1 VPRAAG
7 AAPAVRA
14 ASRAAFAVLTG
25 RRRVYYGW
33 WLLAGSV
40 VAMALGSGVSMW
52 AFGLYVEPLERQFGW
67 TRAEVSLAFSLSLL
81 TSGLFGPLIGR
92 WIDARGPRSAILVGT
107 VLTSLTYLLMAT
119 TQSLWQW
126 YVYNAVNA
134 IVRQLMFF
142 FPFMALISR
151 WFDRRRGIAISV
163 LGSGFSLGGF
173 AVVPVVGVVVGAV
186 GWRGALVFT
195 ALAIAAVFL
204 PLGAWLIRNRPS
216 DIGVF
221 VDGLPPEPL
230 IDGRSR
236 AEHGM
241 TLGAAMRTSQFWVI
255 SFALMLFFYGMI
267 GWLVHQIPF
276 YESVGISR
284 GAATAIVSVSSGLGI
299 VARLALGVVSD
310 RIDRF
315 EGAAMV
321 LAALLAGAM
330 AMLWLNSS
338 MIGIAVFVTLWIA
351 GSSGGPMMEALLL
364 TRSFGVAHFGTI
376 LGAIAAVE
384 TVGQILSPTI
394 AGAIYDATGGYDWA
408 LVMFVGTFTASLV
421 LFAVARRMPLP
432 VAA

>member
-1 VPRAAG
+1 MPAGLRA
-7 AAPAVRA
+7 
-14 ASRAAFAVLTG
+14 SFQVLTG
-25 RRRVYYGW
+25 RRHVYYGW

-52 AFGLYVEPLERQFGW
+52 AFGLYVEPLEAQFGW
-67 TRAEVSLAFSLSLL
+67 TRAEVSFAFSISLL

-107 VLTSLTYLLMAT
+107 VLTALTYLLMAT
-119 TQSLWQW
+119 TQTLWQW
-126 YVYNAVNA
+126 YLYNAINA

-173 AVVPVVGVVVGAV
+173 AVVPLMGVVLGAV

-195 ALAIAAVFL
+195 AIAITAVFL
-204 PLGAWLIRNRPS
+204 PVGTWLIRNRPS
-216 DIGVF
+216 DVGAH

-236 AEHGM
+236 AENGM
-241 TLGAAMRTSQFWVI
+241 TLGQAARTPMFWVI
-255 SFALMLFFYGMI
+255 SLALMLFFYGMI

-276 YESVGISR
+276 YESIGISR
-284 GAATAIVSVSSGLGI
+284 GAATAVVSAAAGLGI
-299 VARLALGVVSD
+299 IARLILGVVAD
-310 RIDRF
+310 RIERF
-315 EGAAMV
+315 EGVAMM

-338 MIGIAVFVTLWIA
+338 PIGIAVFVTLWIA

-376 LGAIAAVE
+376 LGAVAAVE
-384 TVGQILSPTI
+384 TLGQILSPTI
-394 AGAIYDATGGYDWA
+394 AGAIYDATGSYDWA
-408 LVMFVGTFTASLV
+408 LVMFVSTFGASLV
-421 LFAVARRMPLP
+421 LFALARRMPPP
-432 VAA
+432 VAT